1 MITKGRLLLTSI
13 LLASAG
19 SIFAQSLNLTFSN
32 SSAYSNDD
40 IWITFE
46 TAFGTGN
53 TADVNATVNGSA
65 MNFIYSGTYTYQS
78 GTSTVT
84 SSQTS
89 YWSQSMNLTQLTQGT
104 GLNFTTANSVRAYV
118 SYGTPLTFSGSGVDG
133 GLLSFGAPSYVNTND
148 PNYNKRWDVFE
159 LAVTPAPGDQGDITA
174 INGMA
179 IPMRMTSFIG
189 SATSQSVQTTTN
201 FDTLKTALA
210 AYQTANAAN
219 NVSGLPTIV
228 NNSGTSGTDFTRI
241 VGINNGA
248 QAGATVTGTG
258 ANTVYSS
265 GTSGGGATI
274 GANADFG
281 NYVNAIHSGTITT
294 PLQFATAAVVS
305 GTNYGFNAVLSG
317 TAWNPNA
324 TYTSSWTQ
332 VSGTSSYTVS
342 GTLGSITTSGTGAA
356 LVVSGDF
363 TANGATTGKFSVI
376 VPPDVKT
383 GSAATS
389 NYLQSATIYAGTA
402 LANFGLIYTYS
413 SGTAGTPMTF
423 YNANDFV
430 TAVGKDNAGQ
440 GTALIQQV
448 FHDLAAGLNFGLV
461 GSNVIDP
468 LSGET
473 FNNEG
478 SLVWTEWE
486 TLKNG
491 GTVITTTGTW
501 SLTGAPGTQNPGQM
515 PFYADAQGSADG
527 YYNQWAAIIYNSS
540 TSAYGNPYSDYLQP
554 VDVNLLAS
562 PGQSSY
568 NITSVNVTFL
578 PDGSPVPEPGA
589 LAFLGLAGALGFV
602 AYRRNRQAKA
612 LASSGE

>member
-1 MITKGRLLLTSI
+1 MLTKGKLLLAAAFLT
-13 LLASAG
+13 ACG
-19 SIFAQSLNLTFSN
+19 STFAQSLNLTFSN

-53 TADVNATVNGSA
+53 TAGINATVNGTA
-65 MNFIYSGTYTYQS
+65 MDFIYSGTYQYLQS
-78 GTSTVT
+78 GTLTT
-84 SSQTS
+84 SNQTA
-89 YWSQSMNLTQLTQGT
+89 YWSQSMNLTQLSAGT
-104 GLNFTTANSVRAYV
+104 GLNFTSGTSVRAYV
-118 SYGTPLTFSGSGVDG
+118 SYGSALTFSGSGVDG
-133 GLLSFGAPSYVNTND
+133 GLLSFGSPSYVNTSD
-148 PNYNKRWDVFE
+148 PNYGKRWDVFE
-159 LAVTPAPGDQGDITA
+159 LTVTPAPGDQGDITA

-179 IPMRMTSFIG
+179 IPMRMTSSISG
-189 SATSQSVQTTTN
+189 TAIQSVQTTTN
-201 FDTLKTALA
+201 FNQLVQNLTN
-210 AYQTANAAN
+210 YQTANAAN
-219 NVSGLPTIV
+219 NVSNLPTV
-228 NNSGTSGTDFTRI
+228 ATNSGTFTRI

-258 ANTVYSS
+258 ANTLYSS
-265 GTSGGGATI
+265 GSSGGGATI

-281 NYVNAIHSGTITT
+281 NYVEAIHTGTITT
-294 PLQFATAAVVS
+294 PLQFDTAAVIS
-305 GTNYGFNAVLSG
+305 GTNFGFKAVLSG
-317 TAWNPNA
+317 TTWNPNA
-324 TYTSSWTQ
+324 TYTSTWTQ
-332 VSGTSSYTVS
+332 ESGTSSYTVS
-342 GTLGSITTSGTGAA
+342 GSLGSVTTSGTGAA

-383 GSAATS
+383 GTAATS

-468 LSGET
+468 LSGMT

-478 SLVWTEWE
+478 SEYWTMWE

-501 SLTGAPGTQNPGQM
+501 NLNGAPGTQNPGQM
-515 PFYADAQGSADG
+515 PFYADAQGSANG
-527 YYNQWAAIIYNSS
+527 FYNQWAALIYNSS
-540 TSAYGNPYSDYLQP
+540 TSAYGNPYSDYLQE
-554 VDVNLLAS
+554 VDVNLLSS
-562 PGQSSY
+562 PGQNTY
-568 NITSVNVTFL
+568 NITGVNVTFL
-578 PDGSPVPEPGA
+578 PDGSSVPEPSSI
-589 LAFLGLAGALGFV
+589 AFLALGGGLGLV
-602 AYRRNRQAKA
+602 VYLRKRRAA
-612 LASSGE
+612 ASA

>member
-1 MITKGRLLLTSI
+1 MLTKGKLLFAAAALLTACGS
-13 LLASAG
+13 AS
-19 SIFAQSLNLTFSN
+19 AQSLNLTFSN
-32 SSAYSNDD
+32 SSAYTNDD

-53 TADVNATVNGSA
+53 TAGINATVDGTA
-65 MNFIYSGTYTYQS
+65 LDFIYSGTYQYLQS
-78 GTSTVT
+78 GTLTT
-84 SSQTS
+84 SSQTA
-89 YWSQSMNLTQLTQGT
+89 YWSQSMNLTQLSAGS
-104 GLNFTTANSVRAYV
+104 GLNFTSGTSVRAYV
-118 SYGTPLTFSGSGVDG
+118 SYGSALTFSGSGVDG
-133 GLLSFGAPSYVNTND
+133 GLLSFGSPSYVNTSD
-148 PNYNKRWDVFE
+148 PNYGKRWDVFE
-159 LAVTPAPGDQGDITA
+159 LTVTPAPGDQGDITA

-179 IPMRMTSFIG
+179 IPMRMTSSISG
-189 SATSQSVQTTTN
+189 TAIQSVQTTTN
-201 FDTLKTALA
+201 FNQLKTTLS

-219 NVSGLPTIV
+219 NVSNLPTIAS
-228 NNSGTSGTDFTRI
+228 NSGTFTRI

-281 NYVNAIHSGTITT
+281 AYVDHIQSGTIST
-294 PLQFATAAVVS
+294 PLKFDTAAVIS
-305 GTNYGFNAVLSG
+305 GTNFGFSATLSAE
-317 TAWNPNA
+317 TWNSGA
-324 TYTSSWTQ
+324 TYSSTWN
-332 VSGTSSYTVS
+332 SAAGYTVS
-342 GTLGSITTSGTGAA
+342 GTLGTITTSGTGAA
-356 LVVSGDF
+356 LKVVGNF
-363 TANGATTGKFSVI
+363 IANNTTTGQFSVI

-383 GSAATS
+383 GTAATS

-430 TAVGKDNAGQ
+430 YAVGLDNAGQ

-461 GSNVIDP
+461 GSTVIDP
-468 LSGET
+468 LSGLS

-478 SLVWTEWE
+478 SEYWTMWE

-501 SLTGAPGTQNPGQM
+501 NLNGAPGTMNPGEM
-515 PFYADAQGSADG
+515 PFYADAQGSANG
-527 YYNQWAAIIYNSS
+527 FYNQWAALIYNSS
-540 TSAYGNPYSDYLQP
+540 TSAYGNPYSDYLQE

-562 PGQSSY
+562 PGQTGY
-568 NITSVNVTFL
+568 NITDVNVTFL
-578 PDGSPVPEPGA
+578 PDGSAVPEPTSI
-589 LAFLGLAGALGFV
+589 AFLALGAGLGLV
-602 AYRRNRQAKA
+602 VYLRKRRTSAA
-612 LASSGE
+612 TSA